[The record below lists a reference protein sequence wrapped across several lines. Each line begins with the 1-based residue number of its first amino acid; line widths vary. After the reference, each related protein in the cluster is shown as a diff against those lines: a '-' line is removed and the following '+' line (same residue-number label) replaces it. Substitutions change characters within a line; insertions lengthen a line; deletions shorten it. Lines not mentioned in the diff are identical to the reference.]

1 MAGESDEVRE
11 GRSAAP
17 HEQAG
22 AAGEQAEAAG
32 DRERAEDDLEALST
46 KELHDRA
53 LRRAE
58 RHLDVRFFWSLL
70 RLIPAAQAASGDEG
84 EADYDIQSSKG
95 LIYDALHSGDGRL
108 GEALRPL
115 FIDYLRKHPDA

>member
-1 MAGESDEVRE
+1 MAGESDEVGGDRASQ
-11 GRSAAP
+11 GG
-17 HEQAG
+17 QAG
-22 AAGEQAEAAG
+22 GAGEHAEPPG
-32 DRERAEDDLEALST
+32 DAERAREDLEALST

-53 LRRAE
+53 VRRAE
-58 RHLDVRFFWSLL
+58 RHLDVKFFWSLL

-95 LIYDALHSGDGRL
+95 LIYDALHSGDGKL